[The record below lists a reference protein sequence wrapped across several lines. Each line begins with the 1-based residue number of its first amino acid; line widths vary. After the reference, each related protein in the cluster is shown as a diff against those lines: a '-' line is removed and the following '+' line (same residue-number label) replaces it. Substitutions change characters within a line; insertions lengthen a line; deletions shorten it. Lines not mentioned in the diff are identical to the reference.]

1 MSVLPQTVDL
11 PEFSL
16 GERLEFSFDLV
27 RASLAVTIMFWIL
40 LSAQWIGIPVPLVR
54 QVVGFVFLTILP
66 GALFLTLLGIT
77 PQLEARW
84 LVYVVGTS
92 LALLMA
98 LGLAIFILLTTLGFV
113 RPFSLEIFSVGVT
126 ALVLAFL
133 LALNRYETPSLE
145 GSVRL
150 NPSTLLFLQIPLWSI
165 LAINF
170 LNGTGANRP
179 LIILLLVLSILPIL
193 TVIGVFSTKVLP
205 LGVWTLALAVLFHKS
220 LWSLYVYHGHASA
233 IGIWNTGI
241 WDPASENLLS
251 LAVIPP
257 MYAYLLDV
265 TILTQLKV
273 VNPVIIAFIPL
284 GMYAAFRS
292 YVTPLRSFLGASL
305 FIFAHPFYFQYP
317 SEPRVGLPVLFL
329 VLLGVVVSDFDLTQS
344 QQRVL
349 SLLFGAGIVVSHY
362 GTSYYVMFAVVGSG
376 VLLYAYSMLDG
387 IISYRTNRSTSGL
400 LDSVWD
406 RMRQIQFNTL
416 TWSFGGFY
424 VVTTITWYLYTK
436 QARTFES
443 LIIHIFNAVESL
455 FINTSSLGSTAT
467 RLQTDYGGISIAL
480 SKYLYMLFGL
490 LLGLGLFVTHY
501 RRFFRPDQVEFN
513 DEFLALSSF
522 LFVLFGGSM
531 VFSGEWGGGRP
542 MMIVFSFSS
551 IFIVIG
557 AAFFSGFVRRLMG
570 RILALIGS
578 DIPTKFPPRSNV
590 PLGVFLS
597 IFLILNTGVVAA
609 SVSGGRAPSNVPLQ
623 SEFSESENPNLQTLL
638 FVRSDTELH
647 VWLATHMSSEN
658 ELYGDRIARAQ
669 ATDWYVG
676 RILSETGPLNASYRF
691 TKSNHLHFIEGG
703 EVEPGYVMLLGHNVV
718 HGTIALNYIT
728 WGQLEEYDVEL
739 DSRSQIYSNGQGLI
753 YYHGNETRTTG
764 GT

>member
-1 MSVLPQTVDL
+1 MSVLPYTADL
-11 PEFSL
+11 PELSF
-16 GERLEFSFDLV
+16 GERLEVSLDLE
-27 RASLAVTIMFWIL
+27 RASLAITILFWIL
-40 LSAQWIGIPVPLVR
+40 LAAQWIGIPVPIVR
-54 QVVGFVFLTILP
+54 QIVGFVFLTFLP
-66 GALFLTLLGIT
+66 GALFLTLLGVT
-77 PQLEARW
+77 PRIEARW
-84 LVYVVGTS
+84 LVYVVGSS
-92 LALLMA
+92 LTLLMA
-98 LGLAIFILLTTLGFV
+98 LGLFTFILLTTLGFV

-126 ALVLAFL
+126 ALVLACLFVI
-133 LALNRYETPSLE
+133 NRHETPSLE
-145 GSVRL
+145 VSVRL
-150 NPSTLLFLQIPLWSI
+150 NPSALVFLQIPLWSI
-165 LAINF
+165 LAVNY
-170 LNGTGANRP
+170 LNGTGVNRP
-179 LIILLLVLSILPIL
+179 LIVLLLALSILPIL
-193 TVIGVFSTKVLP
+193 AVIGVFPTNVLA

-220 LWSLYVYHGHASA
+220 LWALYVYHGHASA

-265 TILTQLKV
+265 SILTQLKV
-273 VNPVIIAFIPL
+273 VHPVIVAFIPL

-292 YVTPLRSFLGASL
+292 YVTPLQSFLGASL

-329 VLLGVVVSDFDLTQS
+329 VLLGVVISDYDLTQS

-349 SLLFGAGIVVSHY
+349 SLLFGGGIVVSHY

-376 VLLYAYSMLDG
+376 LLLYAYSMLDG
-387 IISYRTNRSTSGL
+387 LISYGTRRSTAGL
-400 LDSVWD
+400 LGSVHD
-406 RMRQIQFNTL
+406 RVSQIEFKAL

-436 QARTFES
+436 QSRTFES
-443 LIIHIFNAVESL
+443 LIFHIFNAIESL
-455 FINTSSLGSTAT
+455 FMSSSLGSTAT

-490 LLGLGLFVTHY
+490 LLGLGLFITHY
-501 RRFFRPDQVEFN
+501 RRFFRPEQMEFN

-557 AAFFSGFVRRLMG
+557 AAFLSGCVRHLIG
-570 RILALIGS
+570 RILAPIGS
-578 DIPTKFPPRSNV
+578 DILATFPPRSNV

-597 IFLILNTGVVAA
+597 IFLILNAGVVAA
-609 SVSGGRAPSNVPLQ
+609 SLPGGRAPSNVPLQ
-623 SEFSESENPNLQTLL
+623 SEFSESDNPNLQTLL
-638 FVRSDTELH
+638 FVNSDTDLH
-647 VWLATHMSSEN
+647 TWLATHMGPGY

-676 RILSETGPLNASYRF
+676 RILSQTGPLNASYRF

-728 WGQLEEYDVEL
+728 WGQLDEYDVEL
-739 DSRSQIYSNGQGLI
+739 DSRSQIYSNGQGLV
-753 YYHGNETRTTG
+753 YFHENETRSTG
-764 GT
+764 AT